1 MKRFT
6 FFIINFFL
14 LSSTHAQFAPQAGV
28 SGSTAIKGDSSI
40 FVAWATGCQVQRGY
54 RDIALPDSGYATSG
68 SDVDGTGA
76 MDHNLVSLGDSGVA
90 TLTFTS
96 PIYNGPGPDFAVFEN
111 GFANPA
117 NPEEAF
123 LEFAFVEVSSNGT
136 NFYRFP
142 VACYIPD
149 TQQIPIAG
157 VYSNARMVNN
167 LAGKYVSGYGTPFD
181 LDELTGVAGLN
192 VNHITHVRLVDVVGS
207 VGAHGSVDTGGRKI
221 NDPYPTNIPTSG
233 FDLDAV
239 GVIHQATASSVEI
252 LSNKPALIIYPNP
265 LTENNLNITIADD
278 RDITYELYSVTGS
291 SLSQCSF
298 SHHLRLY
305 FDNLPKG
312 LYYLTLHDNQGNK
325 WVEKVTKL

>member
-1 MKRFT
+1 MKSFT
-6 FFIINFFL
+6 SFIFGFFL
-14 LSSTHAQFAPQAGV
+14 LAAAHAQFAPQAGV
-28 SGSTAIKGDSSI
+28 SGSTAIKADSSI

-68 SDVDGTGA
+68 SDVDGTGPV
-76 MDHNLVSLGDSGVA
+76 DHNLVSLGDSGVA
-90 TLTFTS
+90 TLTFVL

-136 NFYRFP
+136 DFYRFP
-142 VACYIPD
+142 AACYIPD
-149 TQQIPIAG
+149 TQQIPVAG
-157 VYSNARMVNN
+157 VYSDARMVNN

-181 LDELTGVAGLN
+181 LDIFAAAAGLD

-207 VGAHGSVDTGGRKI
+207 VGAHGSLDTSGRKI

-239 GVIHQATASSVEI
+239 GVIHQATASSVAT
-252 LSNKPALIIYPNP
+252 LNNKPALIVYPNP
-265 LTENNLNITIADD
+265 LTENKLNIT
-278 RDITYELYSVTGS
+278 VTGDGAVTYLLS
-291 SLSQCSF
+291 DFMGRSLSEGRF
-298 SHHLRLY
+298 SHALCLPVDHLAQ
-305 FDNLPKG
+305 G
-312 LYYLTLHDNQGNK
+312 IYYLTLHDNEGNQ

>member
-1 MKRFT
+1 M
-6 FFIINFFL
+6 L
-14 LSSTHAQFAPQAGV
+14 AAAHAQFAPQAGV

-40 FVAWATGCQVQRGY
+40 FVAWATACQVQRGY
-54 RDIALPDSGYATSG
+54 RDIAEPDSGYATSG
-68 SDVDGTGA
+68 SDADGAGP
-76 MDHNLVSLGDSGVA
+76 MDHLIVSLGDSGVA
-90 TLTFTS
+90 TLTFAA
-96 PIYNGPGPDFAVFEN
+96 PIFNGPGPDFAVFEN
-111 GFANPA
+111 GFADPA
-117 NPEEAF
+117 NPEDAF

-142 VACYIPD
+142 AACYISD
-149 TQQIPIAG
+149 TQQIPVAG

-181 LDELTGVAGLN
+181 LDVFATAAGLD

-239 GVIHQATASSVEI
+239 GVIHQATASSVEA
-252 LSNKPALIIYPNP
+252 LNNKPALIMYPNP
-265 LTENNLNITIADD
+265 LTENKLNLTMPDDRLVTYLLTNIT
-278 RDITYELYSVTGS
+278 GS
-291 SLSQCSF
+291 YLLQGSF
-298 SHHLRLY
+298 SEHMQLS
-305 FDNLPKG
+305 FDKFARG
-312 LYYLTLHDNQGNK
+312 VYYLTLHDNEGNK